1 MKKKENSD
9 YIEISNIFEQK
20 SPIYKKVLR
29 PYAVGFGIRAE
40 PIVKGIAF
48 KRPGRLD
55 QFTYT

>member
-1 MKKKENSD
+1 MKKKKENSD

-40 PIVKGIAF
+40 SIDYGKMPVCPVASSVIVF
-48 KRPGRLD
+48 
-55 QFTYT
+55 